1 MREKQTGVFNPDLP
15 RLEANGPKAFIKFAY
30 EWIYVCEPKGLT
42 QGQDPRDYMSLE
54 LFQFMERQRVSVEA
68 DYLEEMFANPIGKE
82 IAGVGVI
89 PVKILKA
96 PAEAEEPI
104 VIDGVEPI
112 NLVEGGDN
120 EGGKEQSSTVG
131 HGGNGGNGGKEG
143 ASGGGDIA
151 GEETVD
157 AKVEEESGEGG
168 GEVEEQENK
177 AQSVA
182 SRTRKR
188 ANTEA
193 VGGRAAK
200 RRATNITATQIA
212 QQTAVEGEISIIN
225 ETMNMHSESLRM
237 VTEVVKD
244 LRRELEMLKGIKD
257 KKEEDKTPMSVAHNL
272 TMH

>member
-212 QQTAVEGEISIIN
+212 QQTAVEGEISVIN